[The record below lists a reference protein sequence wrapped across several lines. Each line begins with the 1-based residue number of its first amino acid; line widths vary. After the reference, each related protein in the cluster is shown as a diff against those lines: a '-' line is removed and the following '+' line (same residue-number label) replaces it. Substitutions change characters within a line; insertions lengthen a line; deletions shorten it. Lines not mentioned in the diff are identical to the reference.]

1 MSNLAKKSGFRI
13 GVQIFM
19 VLLVLGIFVAACG
32 TDADPFAGITKHC
45 TDSAYP
51 YYCSNNDYCCGSQY
65 SCVGASGCYA
75 SIPNTTTCSNAGGTG
90 QYEIC
95 YVE

>member
-1 MSNLAKKSGFRI
+1 MLNLTKKSGFRI

-32 TDADPFAGITKHC
+32 TDADPLAGVYKHC
-45 TDSAYP
+45 TDSAFP
-51 YYCSNNDYCCGSQY
+51 YYCSNNDYCCGTQY
-65 SCVGASGCYA
+65 SCVGVRGCY
-75 SIPNTTTCSNAGGTG
+75 SSPPSVSTCQAAGGGG
-90 QYEIC
+90 QYEQC